1 MIQRNGPTRFL
12 SVVVAVALSLSFSV
26 PSFASAESAAETLSS
41 DQSAGLDPSAFP
53 AASSDQ
59 VTADEDEGG
68 KSSEEGV
75 SEVVDPAA
83 VDSDGETAL
92 SSDDAL
98 AAEDGGSPDAAAP
111 ASVEPSRAS
120 LMSAQVSASTVA
132 ELKAQMEGATEATT
146 ITLEDGFAASLVS
159 DGTASVNITHDYPLT
174 IVASPSLG
182 TLDAP
187 ASGPHFYIDNSG
199 TGMVTFEGISFQSTG
214 SSGGVQVVGG
224 QMSFVDSCSFVGSG
238 TNTAIAV
245 LTRGAD
251 LTIEDVTFQG
261 NAVSVNMGNDTISA
275 GKILSIA
282 RSSFAD
288 STGIAVQGYRAGL
301 NLVDSQFTDG
311 GDTAVNGGIAAV
323 IDNCLFKNNVG
334 QNRPGALQP
343 SSASASGSADFQ
355 ITRSSFIENTR
366 ANGSS
371 QGGGALSLPSGSSTA
386 QASVSIENSY
396 FQGNHIDYDGQGAQG
411 GAIYG
416 GTTWNYADLT
426 ITDSVFEGNQANGV
440 GSNADGGA
448 IGIRNNGGTG
458 ASVTISGCNFFDNY
472 AGDDGGALLLEG
484 GQSVNR
490 LDAYIVNC
498 TFNNNSCYGRAGS
511 SSFASGSG
519 GAIQFYGM
527 TDSEITHC
535 TFYANSVTNPS
546 MFLGG
551 GGAVALDTNTAA
563 PLASRPVLSNNIFI
577 ANTTASA
584 ILQGRGNI
592 YVTSN
597 SDAGVSKNNG
607 NVGYDNGASG
617 YSQGQNVSAGII
629 TENVFA
635 EKNPDGTPVAISF
648 GQYMGADGESFQR
661 YYYLVSPLTDEMYR
675 DGSGPYYVENVREDV
690 RGYPRDHYPNA
701 GAVEIYW
708 TKFDPDVASG
718 GYWVSPPPSG
728 IQSLDNPNVYYLVT
742 DPPDDNYLVTFP
754 RSSFDTLATNVGFE
768 GWESDHDDPHGSGI
782 YPIVQPSVMVE
793 STKQTY
799 TAKWNPF
806 LYRVDFDLQHDGLW
820 GVPLINVPTDSL
832 IAPLSPAPTREGYAF
847 GGWYKDA
854 ECTLAWDF
862 ATDTVTTDTVLY
874 ALWSEKPIDPV
885 DPVDPVGPD
894 GPGNGGGTGTAGNQF
909 VSSSAGA
916 DSLVKVGDGLPLL
929 AVASIVV
936 LSGITALGAARCR
949 RRFSLKL
956 RR

>member
-12 SVVVAVALSLSFSV
+12 SVAVAIALSLPISV
-26 PSFASAESAAETLSS
+26 PSFASAESSAENLAADQPTCLEPSAVEAAPSGQPATDGSEDAVSSETDAS
-41 DQSAGLDPSAFP
+41 DAADSSAGGSDADLSAFP
-53 AASSDQ
+53 
-59 VTADEDEGG
+59 
-68 KSSEEGV
+68 
-75 SEVVDPAA
+75 
-83 VDSDGETAL
+83 
-92 SSDDAL
+92 DDL
-98 AAEDGGSPDAAAP
+98 AAEDVTSSDADAASA
-111 ASVEPSRAS
+111 VEPSGA
-120 LMSAQVSASTVA
+120 LLVGAQSTASTVA

-146 ITLEDGFAASLVS
+146 ITLEDGFAASLLS
-159 DGTASVNITHDYPLT
+159 DGTASVSITHNYPLT

-187 ASGPHFYIDNSG
+187 SSGPHFYIDNSG
-199 TGMVTFEGISFQSTG
+199 TGMVTFEGVSFRSTG

-224 QMSFVDSCSFVGSG
+224 QVSFGDSCSFAGSG

-245 LTRGAD
+245 LSRGAD
-251 LTIEDVTFQG
+251 ITVEDASFQG
-261 NAVSVNMGNDTISA
+261 NAVGVDMGNDTISA
-275 GKILSIA
+275 GKILRIA
-282 RSSFAD
+282 RSSFSN
-288 STGIAVQGYRAGL
+288 STGIAVRGYRAGL
-301 NLVDSQFTDG
+301 HLADVQFTDG
-311 GDTAVNGGIAAV
+311 GDTAVNGGIAAS
-323 IDNCLFKNNVG
+323 IDNCLFKNNTG
-334 QNRPGALQP
+334 QNKPGALQP

-355 ITRSSFIENTR
+355 IMGSSFIGNTR

-371 QGGGALSLPSGSSTA
+371 QGGGALALPSGTSTA
-386 QASVSIENSY
+386 RASVSIENSY
-396 FQGNHIDYDGQGAQG
+396 FQGNHIDFDGQGAQG

-416 GTTWNYADLT
+416 GTTWNYADLN
-426 ITDSVFEGNQANGV
+426 ITNSVFEGNQSNGV

-448 IGIRNNGGTG
+448 IGIRNNNGNE

-490 LDAYIVNC
+490 LSAYIVNC

-511 SSFASGSG
+511 SGFANGSG

-546 MFLGG
+546 IFLGG
-551 GGAVALDTNTAA
+551 GGAVALDTSAAA
-563 PLASRPVLSNNIFI
+563 PLANRPVLSNNIFI

-597 SDAGVSKNNG
+597 SDAGASKNNG

-648 GQYMGADGESFQR
+648 GQSMGADGESLQR
-661 YYYLVSPLTDEMYR
+661 HYYLVSPLTDEMYR

-728 IQSLDNPNVYYLVT
+728 IQSLASPDIYYLVT

-754 RSSFDTLATNVGFE
+754 RSSFDTLAIDVGFE
-768 GWESDHDDPHGSGI
+768 GWQSDHDDPHGSGI
-782 YPIVQPSVMVE
+782 YPIVQPSVRVE

-799 TAKWNPF
+799 TAKWNAF
-806 LYRVDFDLQHDGLW
+806 LYRVDFDLQHDDLW
-820 GVPLINVPTDSL
+820 GVPLINVPTGSL
-832 IAPLSPAPTREGYAF
+832 ISPLSPEPTREGYVF

-854 ECTLAWDF
+854 ACTLAWDF
-862 ATDTVTTDTVLY
+862 DTDTVTTDTVLY

-885 DPVDPVGPD
+885 DPVNPVEPG
-894 GPGNGGGTGTAGNQF
+894 GPGNGGGSGTGGNQL
-909 VSSSAGA
+909 VSSSGGA
-916 DSLVKVGDGLPLL
+916 DSLVKVGDDVPLL
-929 AVASIVV
+929 AVGAIAA
-936 LSGITALGAARCR
+936 LSGLAALGAVGFRG
-949 RRFSLKL
+949 RFRSK
-956 RR
+956 RH